1 MCCRIFQPREQTLSE
16 QNAPSAQDLLSQSM
30 VVPRSPLR
38 MWLAGWMVVSVFI
51 LSNTATP
58 LYVVWQ
64 GQLGFASSTLTLI
77 FAAYILGLLLSL
89 LVAGQVSDRYGR
101 RVVLLPG
108 LVCAMSAAWLF
119 KSAESVESLLFARL
133 LTGIAVGIIV
143 SAGMASVVDQGGLP
157 RRRLSSLVASMSMV
171 LGAGLGP
178 LLAGSFATF
187 ASQPIEKVFTL
198 ELGIL
203 ALAFLIAWTMPD
215 EANKAQPI
223 GHAKWRFPSVER
235 HHRLHILL
243 GIALFGPGITA
254 TSFVLSLGPSLLASL
269 LNIKTP
275 LMAGATAF
283 LMFISAFVVQMALRR
298 RTVEHIFYFSA
309 TATFFSMLGICTAIA
324 ISSPVVLIIA
334 ALLAGAG
341 QGLGQLGGLTLIALR
356 ISDNKRAQANALLN
370 MGGYVPAGLLPVAT
384 GFLIDRTDLAF
395 GAYTL
400 AGLLA
405 SCALLAAWF
414 VARNKQE
421 VHHY

>member
-1 MCCRIFQPREQTLSE
+1 MSDR
-16 QNAPSAQDLLSQSM
+16 NAPSAQDLLNQSTDL
-30 VVPRSPLR
+30 PRSPIR
-38 MWLAGWMVVSVFI
+38 MWLAGWMVVSVFV

-58 LYVVWQ
+58 LYVLWQ

-89 LVAGQVSDRYGR
+89 LIAGQVSDRYGR
-101 RVVLLPG
+101 SVVLLPG
-108 LVCAMSAAWLF
+108 LVCAMSAALLF
-119 KSAESVESLLFARL
+119 RSAESVEGLLFARL

-143 SAGMASVVDQGGLP
+143 SAGMASVVDQGGVQ

-178 LLAGSFATF
+178 LLAGSLATF
-187 ASQPIEKVFTL
+187 ASRPIEKVFTL

-203 ALAFLIAWTMPD
+203 ALAFLIAWTMPNG
-215 EANKAQPI
+215 ANDTQRRGGAR
-223 GHAKWRFPSVER
+223 WRLPSVER

-243 GIALFGPGITA
+243 GVALFGPGITA

-269 LNIKTP
+269 LHIKTP

-283 LMFISAFVVQMALRR
+283 LMFISAFAVQIVLRR

-309 TATFFSMLGICTAIA
+309 AATFASMLGISTAIA
-324 ISSPVVLIIA
+324 ISSPAVLIIA

-356 ISDNKRAQANALLN
+356 VSDNKRAQANALLN

-384 GFLIDRTDLAF
+384 GFLIDRTNLAV

-414 VARNKQE
+414 VARNKEE
-421 VHHY
+421 VHYY

>member
-1 MCCRIFQPREQTLSE
+1 MPEEIS
-16 QNAPSAQDLLSQSM
+16 
-30 VVPRSPLR
+30 
-38 MWLAGWMVVSVFI
+38 G
-51 LSNTATP
+51 NTTDSHP
-58 LYVVWQ
+58 Y
-64 GQLGFASSTLTLI
+64 F
-77 FAAYILGLLLSL
+77 F
-89 LVAGQVSDRYGR
+89 
-101 RVVLLPG
+101 
-108 LVCAMSAAWLF
+108 
-119 KSAESVESLLFARL
+119 
-133 LTGIAVGIIV
+133 
-143 SAGMASVVDQGGLP
+143 
-157 RRRLSSLVASMSMV
+157 ASMSAHVTSMYAALIT
-171 LGAGLGP
+171 LGA
-178 LLAGSFATF
+178 A
-187 ASQPIEKVFTL
+187 
-198 ELGIL
+198 
-203 ALAFLIAWTMPD
+203 
-215 EANKAQPI
+215 
-223 GHAKWRFPSVER
+223 
-235 HHRLHILL
+235 
-243 GIALFGPGITA
+243 
-254 TSFVLSLGPSLLASL
+254 
-269 LNIKTP
+269 
-275 LMAGATAF
+275 AGAPP
-283 LMFISAFVVQMALRR
+283 FISAFVVQMALRR

>member
-1 MCCRIFQPREQTLSE
+1 
-16 QNAPSAQDLLSQSM
+16 
-30 VVPRSPLR
+30 
-38 MWLAGWMVVSVFI
+38 
-51 LSNTATP
+51 
-58 LYVVWQ
+58 
-64 GQLGFASSTLTLI
+64 
-77 FAAYILGLLLSL
+77 
-89 LVAGQVSDRYGR
+89 
-101 RVVLLPG
+101 
-108 LVCAMSAAWLF
+108 MSAALLF
-119 KSAESVESLLFARL
+119 RSAESVEGLLFARL

-143 SAGMASVVDQGGLP
+143 SAGMASVVDQGGVQ

-178 LLAGSFATF
+178 LLAGSLATF
-187 ASQPIEKVFTL
+187 ASRPIEKVFTL

-203 ALAFLIAWTMPD
+203 ALAFLIAWTMPNGASD
-215 EANKAQPI
+215 TQRRGGAR
-223 GHAKWRFPSVER
+223 WRLPSVER

-243 GIALFGPGITA
+243 GVALFGPGITA

-269 LNIKTP
+269 LHIKTP

-283 LMFISAFVVQMALRR
+283 LMFISAFAVQIVLRR

-309 TATFFSMLGICTAIA
+309 AATFASMLGISTAIA
-324 ISSPVVLIIA
+324 ISSPAVLIMA

-356 ISDNKRAQANALLN
+356 VSDNKRAQANALLN

-384 GFLIDRTDLAF
+384 GFLIDRTNLAV

-414 VARNKQE
+414 VARNKEE
-421 VHHY
+421 VHYY